1 LTAPEEEEPKGLRL
15 GNGGLLMEDLEY
27 PTRAEVVQGMRGVVI
42 VVVVIVVI
50 AILAYLLLSRRRR
63 S

>member
-1 LTAPEEEEPKGLRL
+1 LQL
-15 GNGGLLMEDLEY
+15 GNGCLLTEDLEY
-27 PTRAEVVQGMRGVVI
+27 PTRAEVVQGMGRVVI

-63 S
+63 L